1 MLAYTEAAWSL
12 LLGTGCRCFYCRDAH
27 GDDSSNGNH
36 PFDDGWCA
44 QFFDAAQ
51 PDKEDK
57 PEAAAGA
64 DLGALLAAEVQDLK
78 SNQSRLFSYVK
89 TNVNGL
95 LYLQMQRDVGAL
107 QWHPLL
113 HPAAWHG
120 MVPVS

>member
-1 MLAYTEAAWSL
+1 M
-12 LLGTGCRCFYCRDAH
+12 
-27 GDDSSNGNH
+27 
-36 PFDDGWCA
+36 

-51 PDKEDK
+51 PSKEDK

-78 SNQSRLFSYVK
+78 SNQGRLFNYVK

-107 QWHPLL
+107 RQHALL
-113 HPAAWHG
+113 HPAGGHTIW
-120 MVPVS
+120 VTV